1 MGLLSLPNV
10 PPPYTAKPTTATC
23 LNLFQ
28 PEQAGRQADIQ
39 AGRQAVRQT
48 NRQKHRQAG
57 KQTYRQ
63 AGRQIDIQAGR
74 QAERQTNR
82 QRDRQT
88 GRQAD
93 RQTGRQAGRQTQ
105 TGRQTDTQTEL
116 NRAALRKTHT
126 ASGFQ
131 RNVTLLP
138 EPDVVDGVGGEL
150 AGGAGAVRVAVD
162 VVAQVLLEGVDLT
175 PGVQR

>member
-1 MGLLSLPNV
+1 M
-10 PPPYTAKPTTATC
+10 TDKQAET
-23 LNLFQ
+23 
-28 PEQAGRQADIQ
+28 QAGRHADRQ
-39 AGRQAVRQT
+39 TYRKAGRQT
-48 NRQKHRQAG
+48 
-57 KQTYRQ
+57 
-63 AGRQIDIQAGR
+63 DIQ
-74 QAERQTNR
+74 TS
-82 QRDRQT
+82 
-88 GRQAD
+88 RQAD
-93 RQTGRQAGRQTQ
+93 RQTGRQAGWQRDRQTGRKTDRQAGRQINTDRQ

-150 AGGAGAVRVAVD
+150 AGGAGAVRVAVH
-162 VVAQVLLEGVDLT
+162 VVAEVLLEGVDLT